1 MSESLIGIGTSM
13 AAIILESGFWIVLS
27 LAVAGLVREFL
38 EDTSFRRVI
47 RHPGRSSL
55 FGALGLGALLPTCSC
70 GVIPLAVSFYLG
82 GARMAAVMTFAA
94 ATPIINPAAVLLS
107 YALLGPELTVAY
119 VAFGLTAPLL
129 VGLLTERWASTG
141 MTPVAENLGASRST
155 TCCSENEDIGPSQ
168 VRDRNRLWQ
177 AMRWG
182 FGVLGPT
189 LGLYIGV
196 GVVLAAIVMS
206 VIPQDLISAYLG
218 ASAPMFSLLL
228 VAVFG
233 ASIYVCA
240 VAHIPLVAAL
250 LAVGAAPGTAIVFLV
265 TGAATNLPEFIALQ
279 KVLGTRTI
287 LVYVTSMIGASLLAG
302 WLVNWWLLPGFEPV
316 SDPLRSTEWFDV
328 ADRFIPVIPESVG
341 VASALIVTILIG
353 WGTIRWFGQQ
363 LSRLGG
369 RLERSER
376 IG

>member
-1 MSESLIGIGTSM
+1 M

-27 LAVAGLVREFL
+27 LLVAGLVHEFL
-38 EDTSFRRVI
+38 QDTGFRRVI
-47 RHPGRSSL
+47 QHPGRSSL
-55 FGALGLGALLPTCSC
+55 FGALGLGAVLPTCSC

-129 VGLLTERWASTG
+129 VGLLTERWSSTG

-155 TCCSENEDIGPSQ
+155 TCCSENEDVGPSQ
-168 VRDRNRLWQ
+168 VLIKKRLWQ

-196 GVVLAAIVMS
+196 GVVLAAVVMS
-206 VIPQDLISAYLG
+206 VVPQDLISAYLG
-218 ASAPMFSLLL
+218 ASAPMSSLLL

-287 LVYVTSMIGASLLAG
+287 LVYVTSMIGVSLLAG

-328 ADRFIPVIPESVG
+328 ADRFIPVIPEPVS
-341 VASALIVTILIG
+341 VASALIVTYLIG
-353 WGTIRWFGQQ
+353 WGVIRWFGQQ
-363 LSRLGG
+363 LTRTDA
-369 RLERSER
+369 RLEKSER

>member
-1 MSESLIGIGTSM
+1 VTESLINIGTSM

-27 LAVAGLVREFL
+27 LLIAGLVHEFL
-38 EDTSFRRVI
+38 EDTGFRRVI
-47 RHPGRSSL
+47 QHPGRASL
-55 FGALGLGALLPTCSC
+55 FGALGLGAVLPTCSC

-82 GARMAAVMTFAA
+82 GARLAAVMTFAA

-107 YALLGPELTVAY
+107 YALLGPELTVVY
-119 VAFGLTAPLL
+119 VAFGLIAPLL
-129 VGLLTERWASTG
+129 VGLLTERWSSTG
-141 MTPVAENLGASRST
+141 MTPVAEKLDACCST
-155 TCCSENEDIGPSQ
+155 TCCSATGDAEAKPVSVPN
-168 VRDRNRLWQ
+168 NKRLWE

-206 VIPQDLISAYLG
+206 LVPQDLISAYLG
-218 ASAPMFSLLL
+218 ASAPMLSLLL

-279 KVLGTRTI
+279 KVMGTRTV
-287 LVYVTSMIGASLLAG
+287 LVYVSSLLGVSLIAG
-302 WLVNWWLLPGFEPV
+302 WLVNLWLLPGFEPV
-316 SDPLRSTEWFDV
+316 SDPLRTTEWFDI
-328 ADRFIPVIPESVG
+328 ADRLIPVIPEPVSVT
-341 VASALIVTILIG
+341 SALIVTILIG
-353 WGTIRWFGQQ
+353 WGVIRWFGQ
-363 LSRLGG
+363 RLMQVGG
-369 RLERSER
+369 RLETPE
-376 IG
+376 

>member
-13 AAIILESGFWIVLS
+13 AAIILESGFWIVMS
-27 LAVAGLVREFL
+27 LLVAGLVHEFL
-38 EDTSFRRVI
+38 EDSGFRRVI

-55 FGALGLGALLPTCSC
+55 FGALGLGAVLPTCSC

-82 GARMAAVMTFAA
+82 GARVAAVMTFAA

-107 YALLGPELTVAY
+107 YALLGPELTVVY

-129 VGLLTERWASTG
+129 VGLLTERWSSTG

-155 TCCSENEDIGPSQ
+155 TCCSENADVGPSQ
-168 VRDRNRLWQ
+168 VLIKKRLWQ

-196 GVVLAAIVMS
+196 GVVLAAVVMS
-206 VIPQDLISAYLG
+206 VVPQDLISAYLG
-218 ASAPMFSLLL
+218 ASAPMYSLLL

-250 LAVGAAPGTAIVFLV
+250 LAVGAAPGTALVFLV

-287 LVYVTSMIGASLLAG
+287 LVYVASMISVSLLAG
-302 WLVNWWLLPGFEPV
+302 WLVNLWLLPGFEPV
-316 SDPLRSTEWFDV
+316 SDPLHSTEWFDV
-328 ADRFIPVIPESVG
+328 ADRLIPVIPEPVSVT
-341 VASALIVTILIG
+341 SALVVTILIA
-353 WGTIRWFGQQ
+353 WGTIRWLGQ
-363 LSRLGG
+363 RFTWVGG
-369 RLERSER
+369 RLARPR
-376 IG
+376 GTG